1 MAESCVA
8 GTGER
13 QGGKTGSRETSWE
26 MVLVIRKRSDGLEQD
41 GGRGT
46 EYGQIQVGWGWRQR
60 EEAGKK

>member
-1 MAESCVA
+1 MA

-26 MVLVIRKRSDGLEQD
+26 MVLVIRERSDGLEQD

-46 EYGQIQVGWGWRQR
+46 ECGQIRVGWGWRQR
-60 EEAGKK
+60 EEVGKK